1 MKFKDLPRISNKDF
15 LKIQNLQKENN
26 LPKNIK
32 KWINCFFEQQDLYSA
47 IKLFRENALSF
58 QNPRF
63 EFTIFPNTQISILE
77 TLIKEYYK
85 YDNFLKEFQK
95 IIGNK
100 DLEKIKEYESELQY

>member
-26 LPKNIK
+26 LPENIK

-47 IKLFRENALSF
+47 IKLFRENNLSF
-58 QNPRF
+58 QNSRF

-95 IIGNK
+95 IIDNK
-100 DLEKIKEYESELQY
+100 DSEKIKEYESELQY